1 MFGPLV
7 LLAASIAP
15 AQPALTPAAQ
25 DAAGFQPTS
34 SATAHATVSIR
45 IVSGV
50 RFGADQLEGAE
61 TASRRQGW
69 IRDPNGLARPADLL
83 EFQ

>member
-7 LLAASIAP
+7 LLAVSIAP
-15 AQPALTPAAQ
+15 ASPAFSSVGQGVA
-25 DAAGFQPTS
+25 DFRPTS

-50 RFGADQLEGAE
+50 QFGQDQLEGAE
-61 TASRRQGW
+61 TASRRNAM
-69 IRDPNGLARPADLL
+69 IREPDGLVRSAELL